1 MAIQKRKKNIPLPPE
16 THEEYTPMTSV
27 MHPLKSNTG
36 VFGQYKL
43 VFPIALLLLLFGLFL
58 TNKGLLFAAFVN
70 GKPIFRWDLNRVM
83 ASRFGQQ
90 TLENMINE
98 QLIADAAKKAGV
110 TVTQA
115 EIDAKEKELVA
126 SLGDNVKL
134 DDLLKYQGMTKG
146 DFDDQIRLQFTVQKV
161 LGKDVTVTDAEITSF
176 IATSGAQLRATDPAK
191 LKDEA
196 RQAILDKKIGEK
208 VQLWFTQLKQKAK
221 VIKFL

>member
-1 MAIQKRKKNIPLPPE
+1 MAPTMESSSLKKGL
-16 THEEYTPMTSV
+16 
-27 MHPLKSNTG
+27 
-36 VFGQYKL
+36 FGQYKL
-43 VFPIALLLLLFGLFL
+43 LLPIVLLLVLLILFL
-58 TNKGLLFAAFVN
+58 TNKGLLFAAVVN

-98 QLIADAAKKAGV
+98 QLIADAARKAGV
-110 TVTQA
+110 TVTQQ

-134 DDLLKYQGMTKG
+134 EDLLKYQGMTKG

-161 LGKDVTVTDAEITSF
+161 LGKDITVSDAEITSF

-196 RQAILDKKIGEK
+196 RQAIMEKKIGEK
-208 VQLWFTQLKQKAK
+208 VQPWFLELKQKAK